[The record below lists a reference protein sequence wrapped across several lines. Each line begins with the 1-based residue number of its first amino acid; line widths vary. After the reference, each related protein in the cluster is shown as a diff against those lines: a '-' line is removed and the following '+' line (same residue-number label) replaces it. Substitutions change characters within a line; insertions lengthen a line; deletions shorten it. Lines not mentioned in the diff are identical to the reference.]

1 MNLLGSFVI
10 AFSMYSHIPMPQ
22 VEWTK
27 ERMKYAM
34 CFFPLVG
41 AVIGLLELALWS
53 ICGAFDF
60 LYFRQ
65 ILPVALPI
73 LITGGFLMDGLL
85 VVIDARASHGETE

>member
-34 CFFPLVG
+34 CFFPLIG
-41 AVIGLLELALWS
+41 AVIGLLELP
-53 ICGAFDF
+53 CGQSA
-60 LYFRQ
+60 
-65 ILPVALPI
+65 
-73 LITGGFLMDGLL
+73 GLL
-85 VVIDARASHGETE
+85 IFFISGRFFRWRFPF